1 MVFPVKV
8 LVRTFA
14 PLTPFVNAPVTTLP
28 KGCPMVNWLP
38 ESIVND
44 HPEAPI
50 RLAPTG
56 SVALATVSKAPFV
69 VLITTVYV
77 FKVPAALTPDVPL
90 LPELAAVP
98 LLPLVPLL
106 PSAEVP
112 LLPLLPD
119 VPAVAFTPDVPL
131 LPDVEDVPELPDDEA
146 VPLLPLLP
154 EVPAL
159 EEVPLL
165 PDTPAVPDVP

>member
-1 MVFPVKV
+1 MFPVKV

-38 ESIVND
+38 ESTVND
-44 HPEAPI
+44 HPAAPI

-56 SVALATVSKAPFV
+56 SVALATVSKEPFV
-69 VLITTVYV
+69 VLITTVKV
-77 FKVPAALTPDVPL
+77 FKVPDALTPDVPE
-90 LPELAAVP
+90 LPEDEAVP

-106 PSAEVP
+106 PRAEVP

-119 VPAVAFTPDVPL
+119 VPAVDEVPL
-131 LPDVEDVPELPDDEA
+131 LPDDPAVEDVPELPEDEA
-146 VPLLPLLP
+146 VPLLPLVAD
-154 EVPAL
+154 VPAL

-165 PDTPAVPDVP
+165 PDTPDVPAVP